1 MPDYFYEPSVLRLSG
16 FKLTFRVKIIR
27 TMQENLLGYN
37 IYLILGD
44 ERIFEYMNLGYALL
58 KIQSGYYIGR
68 KGICWKFYN
77 QMSKYI

>member
-1 MPDYFYEPSVLRLSG
+1 MPEYFYESSLGLSG
-16 FKLTFRVKIIR
+16 FKLRFRLKIIR
-27 TMQENLLGYN
+27 TIQENLLGYN
-37 IYLILGD
+37 IYLTLGD

-68 KGICWKFYN
+68 KDICWKFYN